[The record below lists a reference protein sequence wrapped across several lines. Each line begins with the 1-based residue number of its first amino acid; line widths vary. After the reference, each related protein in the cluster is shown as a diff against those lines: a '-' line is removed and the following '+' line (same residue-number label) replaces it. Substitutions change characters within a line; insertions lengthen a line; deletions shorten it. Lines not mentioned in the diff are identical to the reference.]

1 MNDKITPAHLLRKA
15 MLYIRQS
22 SVHQMRYNQESR
34 LLQYAM
40 KERLEQLGWSEVEM
54 IDEDLGRSAAG
65 QVARSG
71 FERMVAEVSLGRVG
85 AVAARELSRLSRNK
99 HLVTARRT
107 CPSLQGKRVSAHV
120 LRHYADLRTMPTGM
134 IARRVSAAFS

>member
-1 MNDKITPAHLLRKA
+1 MNDKITPAHLQRKA

-22 SVHQMRYNQESR
+22 SVHQVRYNQESR

-71 FERMVAEVSLGRVG
+71 FERMVAEVSF
-85 AVAARELSRLSRNK
+85 
-99 HLVTARRT
+99 
-107 CPSLQGKRVSAHV
+107 P
-120 LRHYADLRTMPTGM
+120 
-134 IARRVSAAFS
+134 F